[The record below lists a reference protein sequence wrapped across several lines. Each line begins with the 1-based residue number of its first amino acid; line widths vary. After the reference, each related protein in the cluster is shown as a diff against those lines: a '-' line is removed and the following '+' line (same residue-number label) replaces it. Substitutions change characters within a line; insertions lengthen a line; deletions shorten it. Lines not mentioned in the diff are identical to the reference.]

1 MDNKAMAILSWQL
14 NTVCPH
20 CNEDINLADPEYD
33 ADGFVPRCIF
43 SNAWDTLKD
52 FEVECR
58 VCGKAFYISE
68 VEYWYGRKIY
78 TRAVGSQRR

>member
-1 MDNKAMAILSWQL
+1 MNEKVRATLSWHL

-20 CNEDINLADPEYD
+20 CKEDIDLADPEYD
-33 ADGFVPRCIF
+33 AEGFVPRCIF

-58 VCGKAFYISE
+58 KCGEVFHISG
-68 VEYWYGRKIY
+68 VEY
-78 TRAVGSQRR
+78 